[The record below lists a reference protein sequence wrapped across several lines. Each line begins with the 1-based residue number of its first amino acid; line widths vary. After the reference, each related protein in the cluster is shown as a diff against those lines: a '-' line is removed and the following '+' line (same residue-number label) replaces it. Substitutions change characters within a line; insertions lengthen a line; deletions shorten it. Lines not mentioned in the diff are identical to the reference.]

1 MCTLL
6 LGHVVPLS
14 LVAVLLWAGSSRFLL
29 LFTPMW
35 GGWRVGAAVLV
46 IPVRWSGSAPLT
58 PPWVTGGG
66 RGLLIS
72 VCWEL
77 REKTNNQQHISGGS
91 PLTVDWAR
99 NPQEKEKLHA
109 AFKKQ
114 NKETTKTQQHL
125 QRNFSSLVTGSP
137 LFLLVE
143 GFQLLLSCCV
153 CSLHRTVG
161 QNGRMWTHSC
171 MHIKVFQACWRRLIF
186 CGYL

>member
-14 LVAVLLWAGSSRFLL
+14 LVAVLLWAGSSGFLL

-77 REKTNNQQHISGGS
+77 REKTKDQQHISGGS

-109 AFKKQ
+109 ALKK
-114 NKETTKTQQHL
+114 QQHL
-125 QRNFSSLVTGSP
+125 QRNFSSLVTRSP

-153 CSLHRTVG
+153 CSLHRELWV
-161 QNGRMWTHSC
+161 RMWTHSC
-171 MHIKVFQACWRRLIF
+171 ILKFFQAGWRRLIYF
-186 CGYL
+186 VDIYKHIY

>member
-35 GGWRVGAAVLV
+35 WRVGAAVLV

-109 AFKKQ
+109 ALKKTKTKK
-114 NKETTKTQQHL
+114 NNNTCKETLAPWSPGVPYFYLLKAF
-125 QRNFSSLVTGSP
+125 NFYSRAVCAAYTENCGS
-137 LFLLVE
+137 E
-143 GFQLLLSCCV
+143 W
-153 CSLHRTVG
+153 
-161 QNGRMWTHSC
+161 QNVNTL
-171 MHIKVFQACWRRLIF
+171 MHA
-186 CGYL
+186 Y

>member
-66 RGLLIS
+66 RSLLIS

-153 CSLHRTVG
+153 CSLHRELWV
-161 QNGRMWTHSC
+161 RMAECEHTH
-171 MHIKVFQACWRRLIF
+171 ACILKFSRHAEE
-186 CGYL
+186 G